1 MLCTNSF
8 ELLECIWWW
17 QCSSV
22 SSHSRRHHLLWRRA
36 KVSVISKAS
45 IEEKHTDPECKER
58 TVLLESISWQM
69 ILSSDRVA
77 PRVFRTTTIEDDAT
91 KRRLI
96 TDDDDANNL
105 EFIVMKRFF
114 SFLTCICFL
123 RDERESLGLILCM
136 VLLLPTVVPIFLA
149 L

>member
-17 QCSSV
+17 QCSCI

-45 IEEKHTDPECKER
+45 TEEKHTDPECKER
-58 TVLLESISWQM
+58 TAVLELISWRM
-69 ILSSDRVA
+69 VVSSDRIA
-77 PRVFRTTTIEDDAT
+77 PRVFRTTTIEGDAT

-105 EFIVMKRFF
+105 EFIMMKRFF
-114 SFLTCICFL
+114 FFLMCICFCGV
-123 RDERESLGLILCM
+123 DRESLGLILCM
-136 VLLLPTVVPIFLA
+136 LLSLPRVVPIFLA